1 MARRRLSRVK
11 VLLRLV
17 LPLVLLHAV
26 LRANDLSLLHPEHW
40 FAWSVAADA
49 VGVESHRESR
59 SAPTLPDPKELE
71 ARWMA
76 ELKPPKGAGIDA
88 GSPSKT
94 SSWKGFDGSL
104 TNGEGD
110 SLDAR
115 IRKEQ
120 YVTDDEEEE
129 EEDDDP
135 DLVIPDPKPVVIK
148 ATKPKTSSA
157 FARLGKFVVGD
168 TVSACFATIEMLDFL
183 VNWLEHA
190 SRVEM
195 RNVLVIAMDEHTVR
209 WCDENGVVR
218 MDASDAIDKSEM
230 NDPRVEVAD
239 VGYRMTR
246 GFNLLGEAKT
256 ASIAKLLDMG
266 LDVFLSD
273 IDVVWLR
280 NPMNYFESGQLALAD
295 VAVTSDCV
303 FGSER
308 RRPGWRDEFGRD
320 PEPTRAS
327 ANTGVTL
334 FRSNPRAK
342 AFVAAWRR
350 RQRRTRD
357 TEPNHN
363 DQQHFQYT
371 LARAHGFE
379 PDAEVLKFDNQ
390 APDGKSDKE
399 TFVDDWIRGFRP
411 RYYYAHAEINGV
423 EEMVIAE
430 HLGADLT
437 VRVRAKGV
445 PPADVQKSSRE
456 LEQRFP
462 RALFLLEEHDESN
475 REYALETKVKVAL
488 LPTNLFPNGH
498 LHFVAHHAAKQGFA
512 DEVYAVHNTHNY
524 GGSPGKLG
532 RFREHGMWAVDGEEY
547 YFGDLKQKA
556 PKYLKVRFTVPEY
569 LADPTPNLA
578 VGKGER
584 PERHLNL
591 LQWQIERVRDGLAL
605 ANITG
610 RTLILP
616 PMLCTCDRWWY
627 LFQNCTNGVVTLPFV
642 CPNDHVYLEPLMR
655 KPEKMLRYREHTFL
669 RQRREFAK
677 RASDPRRLQ
686 KRAIRSVARLTFCED
701 GDGEGR
707 CAPTP
712 VEGIMTTL
720 PGYVPDPETDS
731 LLDAIAGDPGKDVTV
746 GYGSLAKHV
755 MKALEGNEDAD
766 MLVVDGLGRG
776 LNEDWDKGVTPFGG
790 FDTQYMNQVFHKVT
804 AFIMESW
811 CCYFH
816 SMEDRGAVPH
826 QMTAYGRRRKKKVQD
841 VTVDTAIRS

>member
-59 SAPTLPDPKELE
+59 SAPTLPDPQELK

-76 ELKPPKGAGIDA
+76 ELKPPKGAGIDV
-88 GSPSKT
+88 GSASKA

-104 TNGEGD
+104 TSGEGD

-115 IRKEQ
+115 IQKERA
-120 YVTDDEEEE
+120 VTDDEEEE
-129 EEDDDP
+129 YEGDDP
-135 DLVIPDPKPVVIK
+135 ELVIPDPMPVLAHKVAKPE
-148 ATKPKTSSA
+148 TPSA
-157 FARLGKFVVGD
+157 FAALGKFAVGD

-190 SRVEM
+190 SRLEM
-195 RNVLVIAMDEHTVR
+195 RNVLVIAMDEHTAR
-209 WCDENGVVR
+209 WCDENGVAR

-273 IDVVWLR
+273 VDVVWLR
-280 NPMNYFESGQLALAD
+280 NPSDYFESGQLALAD

-308 RRPGWRDEFGRD
+308 RRPGWRDEFGQD

-350 RQRRTRD
+350 RQRRTRE
-357 TEPNHN
+357 TEPQHN
-363 DQQHFQYT
+363 DQQHFQFT
-371 LARAHGFE
+371 LARSHGFE
-379 PDAEVLKFDNQ
+379 ADTEVLKFDNQ
-390 APDGKSDKE
+390 ATDGKSDKE
-399 TFVDDWIRGFRP
+399 MFVDDWIRGFRP
-411 RYYYAHAEINGV
+411 RYYYAHVGIGGD
-423 EEMVIAE
+423 EE
-430 HLGADLT
+430 T
-437 VRVRAKGV
+437 V
-445 PPADVQKSSRE
+445 
-456 LEQRFP
+456 
-462 RALFLLEEHDESN
+462 
-475 REYALETKVKVAL
+475 ETKVKVAL

-512 DEVYAVHNTHNY
+512 DEVYAVHGTHNY

-677 RASDPRRLQ
+677 RASDPRRLEE
-686 KRAIRSVARLTFCED
+686 RAIRSVARLTFCED

-755 MKALEGNEDAD
+755 MNALEGNEDAD

-776 LNEDWDKGVTPFGG
+776 LNEGWDEGVTPFGG

-804 AFIMESW
+804 EWIMESW

-816 SMEDRGAVPH
+816 SMEDRGTVQH
-826 QMTAYGRRRKKKVQD
+826 QMTPYGKRRKKKVQD
-841 VTVDTAIRS
+841 VKVDTAVGS

>member
-59 SAPTLPDPKELE
+59 SAPTLPDPQELK

-76 ELKPPKGAGIDA
+76 ELKPPKGAGIDI
-88 GSPSKT
+88 GSASKA

-104 TNGEGD
+104 TSGEGD

-115 IRKEQ
+115 IQKERA
-120 YVTDDEEEE
+120 VTDDEEEE
-129 EEDDDP
+129 FEGDDP
-135 DLVIPDPKPVVIK
+135 ELVIPDPMPVLAHKVAKPE
-148 ATKPKTSSA
+148 TPSA
-157 FARLGKFVVGD
+157 FAALGKFAVGD

-190 SRVEM
+190 SRLEM
-195 RNVLVIAMDEHTVR
+195 RNVLVIAMDKHTAR
-209 WCDENGVVR
+209 WCDENGVAR

-273 IDVVWLR
+273 VDVVWLR
-280 NPMNYFESGQLALAD
+280 NPSDYFESGQLALAD

-308 RRPGWRDEFGRD
+308 RRPGWRDEFGQD

-350 RQRRTRD
+350 RQRRTRE
-357 TEPNHN
+357 TEPQHN
-363 DQQHFQYT
+363 DQQHFQFT
-371 LARAHGFE
+371 LARSHGFE
-379 PDAEVLKFDNQ
+379 ADTEVLKFDNQ

-411 RYYYAHAEINGV
+411 RYYYAHVGIDGD
-423 EEMVIAE
+423 EE
-430 HLGADLT
+430 T
-437 VRVRAKGV
+437 V
-445 PPADVQKSSRE
+445 
-456 LEQRFP
+456 
-462 RALFLLEEHDESN
+462 
-475 REYALETKVKVAL
+475 ETKVKVAL

-512 DEVYAVHNTHNY
+512 DEVYAVHGTHNY

-677 RASDPRRLQ
+677 RASDPRRLL

-755 MKALEGNEDAD
+755 MNALEGNEDAD

-776 LNEDWDKGVTPFGG
+776 LNEGWDEGVTPFGG

-804 AFIMESW
+804 EWIMESW

-816 SMEDRGAVPH
+816 SIEDRGTVPH
-826 QMTAYGRRRKKKVQD
+826 QMTPYGKRRKKKVQD
-841 VTVDTAIRS
+841 VKVDTAVGS

>member
-59 SAPTLPDPKELE
+59 SAPTLPDPQELK

-76 ELKPPKGAGIDA
+76 ELKPPKGAGIDV
-88 GSPSKT
+88 GSASKA

-104 TNGEGD
+104 TSGEGD

-115 IRKEQ
+115 IQKERA
-120 YVTDDEEEE
+120 VTDDEEEE
-129 EEDDDP
+129 FEGDDP
-135 DLVIPDPKPVVIK
+135 ELVIPDPMPVLAHKV
-148 ATKPKTSSA
+148 TKHFETPSA
-157 FARLGKFVVGD
+157 FAALGKFAVGD

-190 SRVEM
+190 SRLEM
-195 RNVLVIAMDEHTVR
+195 RNVLVIAMDKHTAR
-209 WCDENGVVR
+209 WCDENGVAR

-273 IDVVWLR
+273 VDVVWLR
-280 NPMNYFESGQLALAD
+280 NPSDYFESGQLALAD

-308 RRPGWRDEFGRD
+308 RRPGWRDEFGQD

-350 RQRRTRD
+350 RQRRTRE
-357 TEPNHN
+357 TEPQHN
-363 DQQHFQYT
+363 DQQHFQFT
-371 LARAHGFE
+371 LARSHGFE
-379 PDAEVLKFDNQ
+379 ADTEVLKFDNQ

-399 TFVDDWIRGFRP
+399 MFVDDWIRGFRP
-411 RYYYAHAEINGV
+411 RYYYAHVGIDGD
-423 EEMVIAE
+423 EE
-430 HLGADLT
+430 T
-437 VRVRAKGV
+437 V
-445 PPADVQKSSRE
+445 
-456 LEQRFP
+456 
-462 RALFLLEEHDESN
+462 
-475 REYALETKVKVAL
+475 ETKVKVAL

-512 DEVYAVHNTHNY
+512 DEVYAVHGTHNY

-677 RASDPRRLQ
+677 RASDPRRLEE
-686 KRAIRSVARLTFCED
+686 RAIRSVARLTFCED

-746 GYGSLAKHV
+746 AYGSLAKHV
-755 MKALEGNEDAD
+755 MNALEGNEDAD

-776 LNEDWDKGVTPFGG
+776 LNEGWDEGVTPFGG

-804 AFIMESW
+804 EWIMESW

-816 SMEDRGAVPH
+816 SMEDRGTVQH
-826 QMTAYGRRRKKKVQD
+826 QMTPYGKRRKKKVQD
-841 VTVDTAIRS
+841 VKVDTAVGS

>member
-59 SAPTLPDPKELE
+59 SAPTLPDPQELK

-76 ELKPPKGAGIDA
+76 ELKPPKGAGIDV
-88 GSPSKT
+88 GSASKA

-104 TNGEGD
+104 TSGEGD

-115 IRKEQ
+115 IQKERA
-120 YVTDDEEEE
+120 VTDDEEEE
-129 EEDDDP
+129 FEGDDP
-135 DLVIPDPKPVVIK
+135 ELVIPDPMPVLAHKVAKPE
-148 ATKPKTSSA
+148 TPSA
-157 FARLGKFVVGD
+157 FAALGKFAVGD

-190 SRVEM
+190 SRLEM
-195 RNVLVIAMDEHTVR
+195 RNVLVIAMDEHTAR
-209 WCDENGVVR
+209 WCDENGVAR

-273 IDVVWLR
+273 VDVVWLR
-280 NPMNYFESGQLALAD
+280 NPSDYFESGQLALAD

-308 RRPGWRDEFGRD
+308 RRPGWRDEFGQD

-350 RQRRTRD
+350 RQRRTRE
-357 TEPNHN
+357 TEPQHN
-363 DQQHFQYT
+363 DQQHFQFT
-371 LARAHGFE
+371 LARSHGFE
-379 PDAEVLKFDNQ
+379 ADTEVLKFDNQ

-411 RYYYAHAEINGV
+411 RYYYAHVGIDGD
-423 EEMVIAE
+423 EE
-430 HLGADLT
+430 T
-437 VRVRAKGV
+437 V
-445 PPADVQKSSRE
+445 
-456 LEQRFP
+456 
-462 RALFLLEEHDESN
+462 
-475 REYALETKVKVAL
+475 ETKVKVAL

-512 DEVYAVHNTHNY
+512 DEVYAVHGTHNY

-677 RASDPRRLQ
+677 RASDPRRLEE
-686 KRAIRSVARLTFCED
+686 RAIRSVARLTFCED

-746 GYGSLAKHV
+746 AYGSLAKHV
-755 MKALEGNEDAD
+755 MNALEGNEDAD

-776 LNEDWDKGVTPFGG
+776 LNEGWDEGVTPFGG

-804 AFIMESW
+804 EWIMESW

-816 SMEDRGAVPH
+816 SMEDRGTVQH
-826 QMTAYGRRRKKKVQD
+826 QMTPYGKRRKKKVQD
-841 VTVDTAIRS
+841 VKVDTAVGS

>member
-59 SAPTLPDPKELE
+59 SAPTLPDPQELK

-76 ELKPPKGAGIDA
+76 ELKPPKGAGIDI
-88 GSPSKT
+88 GSASKA

-104 TNGEGD
+104 TSGEGD

-115 IRKEQ
+115 IQKERA
-120 YVTDDEEEE
+120 VTDDEEEE
-129 EEDDDP
+129 FEGDDP
-135 DLVIPDPKPVVIK
+135 ELVIPDPMPVLAHKVAKPE
-148 ATKPKTSSA
+148 TPSA
-157 FARLGKFVVGD
+157 FAALGKFAVGD

-190 SRVEM
+190 SRLEM
-195 RNVLVIAMDEHTVR
+195 RNVLVIAMDKHTAR
-209 WCDENGVVR
+209 WCDENGVAR

-273 IDVVWLR
+273 VDVVWLR
-280 NPMNYFESGQLALAD
+280 NPSDYFESGQLALAD

-308 RRPGWRDEFGRD
+308 RRPGWRDEFGQD

-350 RQRRTRD
+350 RQRRTRE
-357 TEPNHN
+357 TEPQHN
-363 DQQHFQYT
+363 DQQHFQFT
-371 LARAHGFE
+371 LARSHGFE
-379 PDAEVLKFDNQ
+379 ADTEVLKFDNQ

-399 TFVDDWIRGFRP
+399 MFVDDWIRGFRP
-411 RYYYAHAEINGV
+411 RYYYAHVGIDGD
-423 EEMVIAE
+423 EE
-430 HLGADLT
+430 T
-437 VRVRAKGV
+437 V
-445 PPADVQKSSRE
+445 
-456 LEQRFP
+456 
-462 RALFLLEEHDESN
+462 
-475 REYALETKVKVAL
+475 ETKVKVAL

-512 DEVYAVHNTHNY
+512 DEVYAVHGTHNY

-677 RASDPRRLQ
+677 RASDPRRLEE
-686 KRAIRSVARLTFCED
+686 RAIRSVARLTFCED

-755 MKALEGNEDAD
+755 MNALEGNEDAD

-776 LNEDWDKGVTPFGG
+776 LNEGWDEGVTPFGG

-804 AFIMESW
+804 EWIMESW

-816 SMEDRGAVPH
+816 SIEDRGTVPH
-826 QMTAYGRRRKKKVQD
+826 QMTPYGKRRKKKVQD
-841 VTVDTAIRS
+841 VKLDTAVGS

>member
-59 SAPTLPDPKELE
+59 SAPTLPDPQELK

-76 ELKPPKGAGIDA
+76 ELKPPKGAGIDV
-88 GSPSKT
+88 GSASKA

-104 TNGEGD
+104 TSGEGD

-115 IRKEQ
+115 IQKERA
-120 YVTDDEEEE
+120 VTDDEEEE
-129 EEDDDP
+129 FEGDDP
-135 DLVIPDPKPVVIK
+135 ELVIPDPMPVLAHKVAKPE
-148 ATKPKTSSA
+148 TPSA
-157 FARLGKFVVGD
+157 FAALGKFAVGD

-190 SRVEM
+190 SRLEM
-195 RNVLVIAMDEHTVR
+195 RNVLVIAMDEHTAR
-209 WCDENGVVR
+209 WCDENGVAR

-273 IDVVWLR
+273 VDVVWLR
-280 NPMNYFESGQLALAD
+280 NPSDYFESGQLALAD

-308 RRPGWRDEFGRD
+308 RRPGWRDEFGQD

-350 RQRRTRD
+350 RQRRTRE
-357 TEPNHN
+357 TEPQHN
-363 DQQHFQYT
+363 DQQHFQFT
-371 LARAHGFE
+371 LARSHGFE
-379 PDAEVLKFDNQ
+379 ADTEVLKFDNQ

-399 TFVDDWIRGFRP
+399 MFVDDWIRGFRP
-411 RYYYAHAEINGV
+411 RYYYAHVGIDGD
-423 EEMVIAE
+423 EE
-430 HLGADLT
+430 T
-437 VRVRAKGV
+437 V
-445 PPADVQKSSRE
+445 
-456 LEQRFP
+456 
-462 RALFLLEEHDESN
+462 
-475 REYALETKVKVAL
+475 ETKVKVAL

-512 DEVYAVHNTHNY
+512 DEVYAVHGTHNY

-677 RASDPRRLQ
+677 RSSDPRRLEE
-686 KRAIRSVARLTFCED
+686 RAIRSVARLTFCED

-755 MKALEGNEDAD
+755 MNALEGNEDAD

-776 LNEDWDKGVTPFGG
+776 LNEGWDEGVTPFGG

-804 AFIMESW
+804 EWIMESW

-816 SMEDRGAVPH
+816 SIEDRGTVPH
-826 QMTAYGRRRKKKVQD
+826 QMTPYGKRRKKKVQD
-841 VTVDTAIRS
+841 VKVDTAVGS

>member
-59 SAPTLPDPKELE
+59 SAPTLPDPQELK

-76 ELKPPKGAGIDA
+76 ELKPPKGAGIDV
-88 GSPSKT
+88 GSASKA

-104 TNGEGD
+104 TSGEGD

-115 IRKEQ
+115 IQKERA
-120 YVTDDEEEE
+120 VTDDEEEE
-129 EEDDDP
+129 FEGDDP
-135 DLVIPDPKPVVIK
+135 ELVIPDNKPVLAHKV
-148 ATKPKTSSA
+148 AKPETPSA
-157 FARLGKFVVGD
+157 FAALGKFAVGD

-190 SRVEM
+190 SRLEM
-195 RNVLVIAMDEHTVR
+195 RNVLVIAMDEHTAR
-209 WCDENGVVR
+209 WCDENGVAR

-273 IDVVWLR
+273 VDVVWLR
-280 NPMNYFESGQLALAD
+280 NPSDYFESGQLALAD

-308 RRPGWRDEFGRD
+308 RRPGWRDEFGQD

-350 RQRRTRD
+350 RQRRTRE
-357 TEPNHN
+357 TEPQHN
-363 DQQHFQYT
+363 DQQHFQFT
-371 LARAHGFE
+371 LARSHGFE
-379 PDAEVLKFDNQ
+379 ADTEVLKFDNQ

-399 TFVDDWIRGFRP
+399 MFVDDWIRGFRP
-411 RYYYAHAEINGV
+411 RYYYAHVGIDGD
-423 EEMVIAE
+423 EE
-430 HLGADLT
+430 T
-437 VRVRAKGV
+437 V
-445 PPADVQKSSRE
+445 
-456 LEQRFP
+456 
-462 RALFLLEEHDESN
+462 
-475 REYALETKVKVAL
+475 ETKVKVAL

-512 DEVYAVHNTHNY
+512 DEVYAVHGTHNY

-677 RASDPRRLQ
+677 RSSDPRRLEE
-686 KRAIRSVARLTFCED
+686 RAIRSVARLTFCED

-746 GYGSLAKHV
+746 AYGSLAKHV
-755 MKALEGNEDAD
+755 MNALEGNEDAD

-776 LNEDWDKGVTPFGG
+776 LNEGWDEGVTPFGG

-804 AFIMESW
+804 EWIMESW

-816 SMEDRGAVPH
+816 SIEDRGTVPH
-826 QMTAYGRRRKKKVQD
+826 QMTPYGKRRKKKVQD
-841 VTVDTAIRS
+841 VKVDTAVGS

>member
-1 MARRRLSRVK
+1 MSLLWNLGTGEVAGAIMARRRLSRVK

-59 SAPTLPDPKELE
+59 SAPTLPDPQELK

-76 ELKPPKGAGIDA
+76 ELKPPKGAGIDV
-88 GSPSKT
+88 GSASKA

-104 TNGEGD
+104 TSGEGD

-115 IRKEQ
+115 IQKERA
-120 YVTDDEEEE
+120 VTDDEEEE
-129 EEDDDP
+129 FEGDDP
-135 DLVIPDPKPVVIK
+135 ELVIPDPMPVLAHKVAKPE
-148 ATKPKTSSA
+148 TPSA
-157 FARLGKFVVGD
+157 FAALGKFAVGD

-190 SRVEM
+190 SRLEM
-195 RNVLVIAMDEHTVR
+195 RNVLVIAMDEHTAR
-209 WCDENGVVR
+209 WCDENGVAR

-273 IDVVWLR
+273 VDVVWLR
-280 NPMNYFESGQLALAD
+280 NPSDYFESGQLALAD

-308 RRPGWRDEFGRD
+308 RRPGWRDEFGQD

-350 RQRRTRD
+350 RQRRTRE
-357 TEPNHN
+357 TEPQHN
-363 DQQHFQYT
+363 DQQHFQFT
-371 LARAHGFE
+371 LARSHGFE
-379 PDAEVLKFDNQ
+379 ADTEVLKFDNQ
-390 APDGKSDKE
+390 ATDGKSDKE
-399 TFVDDWIRGFRP
+399 MFVDDWIRGFRP
-411 RYYYAHAEINGV
+411 RYYYAHVGIDGD
-423 EEMVIAE
+423 EE
-430 HLGADLT
+430 T
-437 VRVRAKGV
+437 V
-445 PPADVQKSSRE
+445 
-456 LEQRFP
+456 
-462 RALFLLEEHDESN
+462 
-475 REYALETKVKVAL
+475 ETKVKVAL

-512 DEVYAVHNTHNY
+512 DEVYAVHGTHNY

-547 YFGDLKQKA
+547 YFGDLKRKA

-677 RASDPRRLQ
+677 RASDPRRLEE
-686 KRAIRSVARLTFCED
+686 RAIRSVARLTFCED

-746 GYGSLAKHV
+746 AYGSLAKHV
-755 MKALEGNEDAD
+755 MNALEGNEDAD

-776 LNEDWDKGVTPFGG
+776 LNEGWDEGVTPFGG

-804 AFIMESW
+804 EWIMESW

-816 SMEDRGAVPH
+816 SMEDRGTVQH
-826 QMTAYGRRRKKKVQD
+826 QMTPYGKRRKKKVQD
-841 VTVDTAIRS
+841 VKVDTAVGS

>member
-59 SAPTLPDPKELE
+59 SAPTLPDPQELK

-76 ELKPPKGAGIDA
+76 ELKPPKGAGIDI
-88 GSPSKT
+88 GSASKA

-104 TNGEGD
+104 TSGEGD

-115 IRKEQ
+115 IQKERA
-120 YVTDDEEEE
+120 VTDDEEEE
-129 EEDDDP
+129 FEGDDP
-135 DLVIPDPKPVVIK
+135 ELVIPDPMPVLAHKVAKPE
-148 ATKPKTSSA
+148 TPSA
-157 FARLGKFVVGD
+157 FAALGKFAVGD

-190 SRVEM
+190 SRLEM
-195 RNVLVIAMDEHTVR
+195 RNVLVIAMDKHTAR
-209 WCDENGVVR
+209 WCDENGVAR

-273 IDVVWLR
+273 VDVVWLR
-280 NPMNYFESGQLALAD
+280 NPSDYFESGQLALAD

-308 RRPGWRDEFGRD
+308 RRPGWRDEFGQD

-350 RQRRTRD
+350 RQRRTRE
-357 TEPNHN
+357 TEPQHN
-363 DQQHFQYT
+363 DQQHFQFT
-371 LARAHGFE
+371 LARSHGFE
-379 PDAEVLKFDNQ
+379 ADTEVLKFDNQ

-399 TFVDDWIRGFRP
+399 MFVDDWIRGFRP
-411 RYYYAHAEINGV
+411 RYYYAHVGIDGD
-423 EEMVIAE
+423 EE
-430 HLGADLT
+430 T
-437 VRVRAKGV
+437 V
-445 PPADVQKSSRE
+445 
-456 LEQRFP
+456 
-462 RALFLLEEHDESN
+462 
-475 REYALETKVKVAL
+475 ETKVKVAL

-512 DEVYAVHNTHNY
+512 DEVYAVHGTHNY

-532 RFREHGMWAVDGEEY
+532 RFREHGMWAVDGEKY

-677 RASDPRRLQ
+677 RASDPRRLEE
-686 KRAIRSVARLTFCED
+686 RAIRSVARLTFCED

-755 MKALEGNEDAD
+755 MNALEGNEDAD

-776 LNEDWDKGVTPFGG
+776 LNEGWDEGVTPFGG
-790 FDTQYMNQVFHKVT
+790 FDTQYMNRVFHKVT
-804 AFIMESW
+804 EWIMESW

-816 SMEDRGAVPH
+816 SIEDRGTVPH
-826 QMTAYGRRRKKKVQD
+826 QMTPYGKRRKKKVQD
-841 VTVDTAIRS
+841 VKLDTAVGS

>member
-59 SAPTLPDPKELE
+59 SAPTLPDPQELK

-76 ELKPPKGAGIDA
+76 ELKPPKGAGIDV
-88 GSPSKT
+88 GSASKA

-104 TNGEGD
+104 TSGEGD

-115 IRKEQ
+115 IQKERA
-120 YVTDDEEEE
+120 VTDDEEEE
-129 EEDDDP
+129 FEGDDP
-135 DLVIPDPKPVVIK
+135 ELVIPDNKPVLAHKV
-148 ATKPKTSSA
+148 AKPETPSA
-157 FARLGKFVVGD
+157 FAALGKFAVGD

-190 SRVEM
+190 SRLEM
-195 RNVLVIAMDEHTVR
+195 RNVLVIAMDEHTAR
-209 WCDENGVVR
+209 WCDENGVAR

-273 IDVVWLR
+273 VDVVWLR
-280 NPMNYFESGQLALAD
+280 NPSDYFESGQLALAD

-308 RRPGWRDEFGRD
+308 RRPGWRDEFGQD

-350 RQRRTRD
+350 RQRRTRE
-357 TEPNHN
+357 TEPQHN
-363 DQQHFQYT
+363 DQQHFQFT
-371 LARAHGFE
+371 LARSHGFE
-379 PDAEVLKFDNQ
+379 ADTEVLKFDNQ

-399 TFVDDWIRGFRP
+399 MFVDDWIRGFRP
-411 RYYYAHAEINGV
+411 RYYYAHVGIDGD
-423 EEMVIAE
+423 EE
-430 HLGADLT
+430 T
-437 VRVRAKGV
+437 V
-445 PPADVQKSSRE
+445 
-456 LEQRFP
+456 
-462 RALFLLEEHDESN
+462 
-475 REYALETKVKVAL
+475 ETKVKVAL

-512 DEVYAVHNTHNY
+512 DEVYAVHGTHNY

-677 RASDPRRLQ
+677 RSSDPRRLEE
-686 KRAIRSVARLTFCED
+686 RAIRSVARLTFCED

-755 MKALEGNEDAD
+755 MNALEGNEDAD

-776 LNEDWDKGVTPFGG
+776 LNEGWDEGVTPFGG

-804 AFIMESW
+804 EWITESW

-816 SMEDRGAVPH
+816 SIEDRGTVPH
-826 QMTAYGRRRKKKVQD
+826 QMTPYGKRRKKKVQD
-841 VTVDTAIRS
+841 VKVDTAVGS

>member
-59 SAPTLPDPKELE
+59 SAPTLPDPQELK

-76 ELKPPKGAGIDA
+76 ELKPPKGAGIDV
-88 GSPSKT
+88 GSASKA

-104 TNGEGD
+104 TSGEGD

-115 IRKEQ
+115 IQKERA
-120 YVTDDEEEE
+120 VTDDEEEE
-129 EEDDDP
+129 FEGDDP
-135 DLVIPDPKPVVIK
+135 ELVIPDPMPVLAHKVAKPE
-148 ATKPKTSSA
+148 TPSA
-157 FARLGKFVVGD
+157 FAALGKFAVGD

-190 SRVEM
+190 SRLEM
-195 RNVLVIAMDEHTVR
+195 RNVLVIAMDEHTAR
-209 WCDENGVVR
+209 WCDENGVAR

-273 IDVVWLR
+273 VDVVWLR
-280 NPMNYFESGQLALAD
+280 NPSDYFESGQLALAD

-308 RRPGWRDEFGRD
+308 RRPGWRDEFGQD

-350 RQRRTRD
+350 RQRRTRE
-357 TEPNHN
+357 TEPQHN
-363 DQQHFQYT
+363 DQQHFQFT
-371 LARAHGFE
+371 LARSHGFE
-379 PDAEVLKFDNQ
+379 ADTEVLKFDNQ
-390 APDGKSDKE
+390 ATDGKSDKE
-399 TFVDDWIRGFRP
+399 MFVDDWIRGFRP
-411 RYYYAHAEINGV
+411 RYYYAHVGIDGD
-423 EEMVIAE
+423 EE
-430 HLGADLT
+430 T
-437 VRVRAKGV
+437 V
-445 PPADVQKSSRE
+445 
-456 LEQRFP
+456 
-462 RALFLLEEHDESN
+462 
-475 REYALETKVKVAL
+475 ETKVKVAL

-512 DEVYAVHNTHNY
+512 DEVYAVHGTHNY

-677 RASDPRRLQ
+677 RASDPRRLEE
-686 KRAIRSVARLTFCED
+686 RAIRSVARLTFCED

-755 MKALEGNEDAD
+755 MNALEGNEDAD

-776 LNEDWDKGVTPFGG
+776 LNEGWDEGVTPFGG

-804 AFIMESW
+804 EWIMESW

-816 SMEDRGAVPH
+816 SMEDRGTVQH
-826 QMTAYGRRRKKKVQD
+826 QMTPYGKRRKKKVQD
-841 VTVDTAIRS
+841 VKVDTAVGS

>member
-1 MARRRLSRVK
+1 MSLLWNLGTGEVAGAIMARRRLSRVK

-59 SAPTLPDPKELE
+59 SAPTLPDPQELK

-76 ELKPPKGAGIDA
+76 ELKPPKGAGIDV
-88 GSPSKT
+88 GSASKA

-104 TNGEGD
+104 TSGEGD

-115 IRKEQ
+115 IQKERA
-120 YVTDDEEEE
+120 VTDDEEEE
-129 EEDDDP
+129 FEGDDP
-135 DLVIPDPKPVVIK
+135 ELVIPDPMPVLAHKVAKPE
-148 ATKPKTSSA
+148 TPSA
-157 FARLGKFVVGD
+157 FAALGKFAVGD

-190 SRVEM
+190 SRLEM
-195 RNVLVIAMDEHTVR
+195 RNVLVIAMDEHTAR
-209 WCDENGVVR
+209 WCDENGVAR

-273 IDVVWLR
+273 VDVVWLR
-280 NPMNYFESGQLALAD
+280 NPSDYFESGQLALAD

-308 RRPGWRDEFGRD
+308 RRPGWRDEFGQD

-350 RQRRTRD
+350 RQRRTRE
-357 TEPNHN
+357 TEPQHN
-363 DQQHFQYT
+363 DQQHFQFT
-371 LARAHGFE
+371 LARSHGFE
-379 PDAEVLKFDNQ
+379 ADTEVLKFDNQ

-399 TFVDDWIRGFRP
+399 MFVDDWIRGFRP
-411 RYYYAHAEINGV
+411 RYYYAHVGIDGD
-423 EEMVIAE
+423 EE
-430 HLGADLT
+430 T
-437 VRVRAKGV
+437 V
-445 PPADVQKSSRE
+445 
-456 LEQRFP
+456 
-462 RALFLLEEHDESN
+462 
-475 REYALETKVKVAL
+475 ETKVKVAL

-512 DEVYAVHNTHNY
+512 DEVYAVHGTHNY

-677 RASDPRRLQ
+677 RASDPRRLEE
-686 KRAIRSVARLTFCED
+686 RAIRSVARLTFCED

-746 GYGSLAKHV
+746 AYGSLAKHV
-755 MKALEGNEDAD
+755 MNALEGNEDAD

-776 LNEDWDKGVTPFGG
+776 LNEGWDEGVTPFGG

-804 AFIMESW
+804 EWIMESW

-816 SMEDRGAVPH
+816 SMEDRGTVQH
-826 QMTAYGRRRKKKVQD
+826 QMTPYGKRRKKKVQD
-841 VTVDTAIRS
+841 VKVDTAVGS

>member
-59 SAPTLPDPKELE
+59 SAPTLPDPQELK

-76 ELKPPKGAGIDA
+76 ELKPPKGAGIDV
-88 GSPSKT
+88 GSASKA

-104 TNGEGD
+104 TSGEGD

-115 IRKEQ
+115 IQKERA
-120 YVTDDEEEE
+120 VTDDEEEE
-129 EEDDDP
+129 FEGDDP
-135 DLVIPDPKPVVIK
+135 ELVIPDPMPVLAHKV
-148 ATKPKTSSA
+148 TKHFETPSA
-157 FARLGKFVVGD
+157 FAALGKFAVGD

-190 SRVEM
+190 SRLEM
-195 RNVLVIAMDEHTVR
+195 RNVLVIAMDEHTAR
-209 WCDENGVVR
+209 WCDENGVAR

-273 IDVVWLR
+273 VDVVWLR
-280 NPMNYFESGQLALAD
+280 NPSDYFESGQLALAD

-308 RRPGWRDEFGRD
+308 RRPGWRDEFGQD

-350 RQRRTRD
+350 RQRRTRE
-357 TEPNHN
+357 TEPQHN
-363 DQQHFQYT
+363 DQQHFQFT
-371 LARAHGFE
+371 LARSHGFE
-379 PDAEVLKFDNQ
+379 ADTEVLKFDNQ

-399 TFVDDWIRGFRP
+399 MFVDDWIRGFRP
-411 RYYYAHAEINGV
+411 RYYYAHVGIDGD
-423 EEMVIAE
+423 EE
-430 HLGADLT
+430 T
-437 VRVRAKGV
+437 V
-445 PPADVQKSSRE
+445 
-456 LEQRFP
+456 
-462 RALFLLEEHDESN
+462 
-475 REYALETKVKVAL
+475 ETKVKVAL

-512 DEVYAVHNTHNY
+512 DEVYAVHGTHNY

-677 RASDPRRLQ
+677 RASDPRRLEE
-686 KRAIRSVARLTFCED
+686 RAIRSVARLTFCED

-746 GYGSLAKHV
+746 AYGSLAKHV
-755 MKALEGNEDAD
+755 MNALEGNEDAD

-776 LNEDWDKGVTPFGG
+776 LNEGWDEGVTPFGG

-804 AFIMESW
+804 EWIMESW

-816 SMEDRGAVPH
+816 SMEDRGTVQH
-826 QMTAYGRRRKKKVQD
+826 QMTPYGKRRKKKVQD
-841 VTVDTAIRS
+841 VKVDTAVGS

>member
-59 SAPTLPDPKELE
+59 SAPTLPDPQELK

-76 ELKPPKGAGIDA
+76 ELKPPKGAGIDI
-88 GSPSKT
+88 GSASKA

-104 TNGEGD
+104 TSGEGD

-115 IRKEQ
+115 IQKERA
-120 YVTDDEEEE
+120 VTDDEEEE
-129 EEDDDP
+129 FEGDDP
-135 DLVIPDPKPVVIK
+135 ELVIPDPMPVLAHKV
-148 ATKPKTSSA
+148 TKPETPSA
-157 FARLGKFVVGD
+157 FAALGKFAVGD

-190 SRVEM
+190 SRLEM
-195 RNVLVIAMDEHTVR
+195 RNVLVIAMDKHTAR
-209 WCDENGVVR
+209 WCDENGVAR

-273 IDVVWLR
+273 VDVVWLR
-280 NPMNYFESGQLALAD
+280 NPSDYFESGQLALAD

-308 RRPGWRDEFGRD
+308 RRPGWRDEFGQD

-350 RQRRTRD
+350 RQRRTRE
-357 TEPNHN
+357 TEPQHN
-363 DQQHFQYT
+363 DQQHFQFT
-371 LARAHGFE
+371 LARSHGFE
-379 PDAEVLKFDNQ
+379 ADTEVLKFDNQ

-411 RYYYAHAEINGV
+411 RYYYAHVGIDGD
-423 EEMVIAE
+423 EE
-430 HLGADLT
+430 T
-437 VRVRAKGV
+437 V
-445 PPADVQKSSRE
+445 
-456 LEQRFP
+456 
-462 RALFLLEEHDESN
+462 
-475 REYALETKVKVAL
+475 ETKVKVAL

-512 DEVYAVHNTHNY
+512 DEVYAVHGTHNY

-677 RASDPRRLQ
+677 RASDPRRLEE
-686 KRAIRSVARLTFCED
+686 RAIRSVARLTFCED

-755 MKALEGNEDAD
+755 MNALEGNEDAD

-776 LNEDWDKGVTPFGG
+776 LNEGWDEGVTPFGG

-804 AFIMESW
+804 EWIMESW

-816 SMEDRGAVPH
+816 SMEDRGTVQH
-826 QMTAYGRRRKKKVQD
+826 QMTPYGKRRKKKVQD
-841 VTVDTAIRS
+841 VKVDTAVGS

>member
-1 MARRRLSRVK
+1 MSLLWNLGTGEVAGAIMARRRLSRVK

-59 SAPTLPDPKELE
+59 SAPTLPDPQELK

-76 ELKPPKGAGIDA
+76 ELKPPKGAGIDV
-88 GSPSKT
+88 GSASKA

-104 TNGEGD
+104 TSGEGD

-115 IRKEQ
+115 IQKERA
-120 YVTDDEEEE
+120 VTDDEEEE
-129 EEDDDP
+129 FEGDDP
-135 DLVIPDPKPVVIK
+135 ELVIPDPMPVLAHKV
-148 ATKPKTSSA
+148 TKHFETPSA
-157 FARLGKFVVGD
+157 FAALGKFAVGD

-190 SRVEM
+190 SRLEM
-195 RNVLVIAMDEHTVR
+195 RNVLVIAMDEHTAR
-209 WCDENGVVR
+209 WCDENGVAR

-273 IDVVWLR
+273 VDVVWLR
-280 NPMNYFESGQLALAD
+280 NPSDYFESGQLALAD

-308 RRPGWRDEFGRD
+308 RRPGWRDEFGQD

-350 RQRRTRD
+350 RQRRTRE
-357 TEPNHN
+357 TEPQHN
-363 DQQHFQYT
+363 DQQHFQFT
-371 LARAHGFE
+371 LARSHGFE
-379 PDAEVLKFDNQ
+379 ADTEVLKFDNQ
-390 APDGKSDKE
+390 ATDGKSDKE
-399 TFVDDWIRGFRP
+399 MFVDDWIRGFRP
-411 RYYYAHAEINGV
+411 RYYYAHVGIDGD
-423 EEMVIAE
+423 EE
-430 HLGADLT
+430 T
-437 VRVRAKGV
+437 V
-445 PPADVQKSSRE
+445 
-456 LEQRFP
+456 
-462 RALFLLEEHDESN
+462 
-475 REYALETKVKVAL
+475 ETKVKVAL

-512 DEVYAVHNTHNY
+512 DEVYAVHGTHNY

-677 RASDPRRLQ
+677 RASDPRRLEE
-686 KRAIRSVARLTFCED
+686 RAIRSVARLTFCED

-746 GYGSLAKHV
+746 AYGSLAKHV
-755 MKALEGNEDAD
+755 MNALEGNEDAD

-776 LNEDWDKGVTPFGG
+776 LNEGWDEGVTPFGG

-804 AFIMESW
+804 EWIMESW

-816 SMEDRGAVPH
+816 SMEDRGTVQH
-826 QMTAYGRRRKKKVQD
+826 QMTPYGKRRKKKVQD
-841 VTVDTAIRS
+841 VKVDTAVGS

>member
-59 SAPTLPDPKELE
+59 SAPTLPDPQELK

-76 ELKPPKGAGIDA
+76 ELKPPKGAGIDV
-88 GSPSKT
+88 GSASKA

-104 TNGEGD
+104 TSGEGD

-115 IRKEQ
+115 IQKERA
-120 YVTDDEEEE
+120 VTDDEEEE
-129 EEDDDP
+129 FEGDDP
-135 DLVIPDPKPVVIK
+135 ELVIPDPMPVLAHKVAKPE
-148 ATKPKTSSA
+148 TPSA
-157 FARLGKFVVGD
+157 FAALGKFAVGD

-190 SRVEM
+190 SRLEM
-195 RNVLVIAMDEHTVR
+195 RNVLVIAMDKHTAR
-209 WCDENGVVR
+209 WCDENGVAR

-273 IDVVWLR
+273 VDVVWLR
-280 NPMNYFESGQLALAD
+280 NPSDYFESGQLALAD

-308 RRPGWRDEFGRD
+308 RRPGWRDEFGQD

-350 RQRRTRD
+350 RQRRTRE
-357 TEPNHN
+357 TEPQHN
-363 DQQHFQYT
+363 DQQHFQFT
-371 LARAHGFE
+371 LARSHGFE
-379 PDAEVLKFDNQ
+379 ADTEVLKFDNQ

-399 TFVDDWIRGFRP
+399 MFVDDWIRGFRP
-411 RYYYAHAEINGV
+411 RYYYAHVGIDGD
-423 EEMVIAE
+423 EE
-430 HLGADLT
+430 T
-437 VRVRAKGV
+437 V
-445 PPADVQKSSRE
+445 
-456 LEQRFP
+456 
-462 RALFLLEEHDESN
+462 
-475 REYALETKVKVAL
+475 ETKVKVAL

-512 DEVYAVHNTHNY
+512 DEVYAVHGTHNY

-677 RASDPRRLQ
+677 RASDPRRLEE
-686 KRAIRSVARLTFCED
+686 RAIRSVARLTFCED

-746 GYGSLAKHV
+746 AYGSLAKHV
-755 MKALEGNEDAD
+755 MNALEGNEDAD

-776 LNEDWDKGVTPFGG
+776 LNEGWDEGVTPFGG

-804 AFIMESW
+804 EWIMESW

-816 SMEDRGAVPH
+816 SMEDRGTVQH
-826 QMTAYGRRRKKKVQD
+826 QMTPYGKRRKKKVQD
-841 VTVDTAIRS
+841 VKVDTAVGS

>member
-59 SAPTLPDPKELE
+59 SAPTLPDPQELK

-76 ELKPPKGAGIDA
+76 ELKPPKGAGIDI
-88 GSPSKT
+88 GSASKA

-104 TNGEGD
+104 TSGEGD

-115 IRKEQ
+115 IQKERA
-120 YVTDDEEEE
+120 VTDDEEEE
-129 EEDDDP
+129 FEGDDP
-135 DLVIPDPKPVVIK
+135 ELVIPDPMPVLAHKV
-148 ATKPKTSSA
+148 TKPETPSA
-157 FARLGKFVVGD
+157 FAALGKFAVGD

-190 SRVEM
+190 SRLEM
-195 RNVLVIAMDEHTVR
+195 RNVLVIAMDKHTAR
-209 WCDENGVVR
+209 WCDENGVAR

-273 IDVVWLR
+273 VDVVWLR
-280 NPMNYFESGQLALAD
+280 NPSDYFESGQLALAD

-308 RRPGWRDEFGRD
+308 RRPGWRDEFGQD

-350 RQRRTRD
+350 RQRRTRE
-357 TEPNHN
+357 TEPQHN
-363 DQQHFQYT
+363 DQQHFQFT
-371 LARAHGFE
+371 LARSHGFE
-379 PDAEVLKFDNQ
+379 ADTEVLKFDNQ

-399 TFVDDWIRGFRP
+399 MFVDDWIRGFRP
-411 RYYYAHAEINGV
+411 RYYYAHVGIDGD
-423 EEMVIAE
+423 EE
-430 HLGADLT
+430 T
-437 VRVRAKGV
+437 V
-445 PPADVQKSSRE
+445 
-456 LEQRFP
+456 
-462 RALFLLEEHDESN
+462 
-475 REYALETKVKVAL
+475 ETKVKVAL

-512 DEVYAVHNTHNY
+512 DEVYAVHGTHNY

-532 RFREHGMWAVDGEEY
+532 RFREHGMWAVDGEKY

-677 RASDPRRLQ
+677 RASDPRRLEE
-686 KRAIRSVARLTFCED
+686 RAIRSVARLTFCED

-746 GYGSLAKHV
+746 AYGSLAKHV
-755 MKALEGNEDAD
+755 MNALEGNEDAD

-776 LNEDWDKGVTPFGG
+776 LNEGWDEGVTPFGG

-804 AFIMESW
+804 EWIMESW

-816 SMEDRGAVPH
+816 SIEDRGTVPH
-826 QMTAYGRRRKKKVQD
+826 QMTPYGKRRKKKVQD
-841 VTVDTAIRS
+841 VKVDTAVGS

>member
-1 MARRRLSRVK
+1 MSLLWNLGTGEVAGAIMARRRLSRVK

-59 SAPTLPDPKELE
+59 SAPTLPDPQELK

-76 ELKPPKGAGIDA
+76 ELKPPKGAGIDV
-88 GSPSKT
+88 GSASKA

-104 TNGEGD
+104 TSGEGD

-115 IRKEQ
+115 IQKERA
-120 YVTDDEEEE
+120 VTDDEEEE
-129 EEDDDP
+129 FEGDDP
-135 DLVIPDPKPVVIK
+135 ELVIPDPMPVLAHKV
-148 ATKPKTSSA
+148 TKHFETPSA
-157 FARLGKFVVGD
+157 FAALGKFAVGD

-190 SRVEM
+190 SRLEM
-195 RNVLVIAMDEHTVR
+195 RNVLVIAMDEHTAR
-209 WCDENGVVR
+209 WCDENGVAR

-273 IDVVWLR
+273 VDVVWLR
-280 NPMNYFESGQLALAD
+280 NPSDYFESGQLALAD

-308 RRPGWRDEFGRD
+308 RRPGWRDEFGQD

-350 RQRRTRD
+350 RQRRTRE
-357 TEPNHN
+357 TEPQHN
-363 DQQHFQYT
+363 DQQHFQFT
-371 LARAHGFE
+371 LARSHGFE
-379 PDAEVLKFDNQ
+379 ADTEVLKFDNQ

-399 TFVDDWIRGFRP
+399 MFVDDWIRGFRP
-411 RYYYAHAEINGV
+411 RYYYAHVGIDGD
-423 EEMVIAE
+423 EE
-430 HLGADLT
+430 T
-437 VRVRAKGV
+437 V
-445 PPADVQKSSRE
+445 
-456 LEQRFP
+456 
-462 RALFLLEEHDESN
+462 
-475 REYALETKVKVAL
+475 ETKVKVAL

-512 DEVYAVHNTHNY
+512 DEVYAVHGTHNY

-677 RASDPRRLQ
+677 RASDPRRLEE
-686 KRAIRSVARLTFCED
+686 RAIRSVARLTFCED

-746 GYGSLAKHV
+746 AYGSLAKHV
-755 MKALEGNEDAD
+755 MNALEGNEDAD

-776 LNEDWDKGVTPFGG
+776 LNEGWDEGVTPFGG

-804 AFIMESW
+804 EWIMESW

-816 SMEDRGAVPH
+816 SMEDRGTVQH
-826 QMTAYGRRRKKKVQD
+826 QMTPYGKRRKKKVQD
-841 VTVDTAIRS
+841 VKVDTAVGS

>member
-59 SAPTLPDPKELE
+59 SAPTLPDPQELK

-88 GSPSKT
+88 GSASKT

-104 TNGEGD
+104 TSGEGD

-115 IRKEQ
+115 IQKERA
-120 YVTDDEEEE
+120 VTDVEEEE
-129 EEDDDP
+129 EEGDDP
-135 DLVIPDPKPVVIK
+135 DLVIPDPEPVVVK
-148 ATKPKTSSA
+148 VTKPETPSA
-157 FARLGKFVVGD
+157 FAALGKFAVGD

-190 SRVEM
+190 SRLEM
-195 RNVLVIAMDEHTVR
+195 RNVLVIAMDEHTAR
-209 WCDENGVVR
+209 WCDENGVAR

-273 IDVVWLR
+273 VDVVWLR
-280 NPMNYFESGQLALAD
+280 NPSDYFESGQLALAD

-308 RRPGWRDEFGRD
+308 RRPGWRDEFGQD

-350 RQRRTRD
+350 RQRRTRE
-357 TEPNHN
+357 TEPQHN
-363 DQQHFQYT
+363 DQQHFQFT
-371 LARAHGFE
+371 LARSHGLE
-379 PDAEVLKFDNQ
+379 ADTEALKFDNQ

-411 RYYYAHAEINGV
+411 RYYYAHVGIGGD
-423 EEMVIAE
+423 EE
-430 HLGADLT
+430 T
-437 VRVRAKGV
+437 V
-445 PPADVQKSSRE
+445 
-456 LEQRFP
+456 
-462 RALFLLEEHDESN
+462 
-475 REYALETKVKVAL
+475 ETKVKVAL

-512 DEVYAVHNTHNY
+512 DEVYAVHGTHNY

-547 YFGDLKQKA
+547 YFGDLKRKA

-677 RASDPRRLQ
+677 RASDPRRLEE
-686 KRAIRSVARLTFCED
+686 RAIRSVARLTFCED

-746 GYGSLAKHV
+746 AYGSLAKHV
-755 MKALEGNEDAD
+755 MNALEGNEDAD

-776 LNEDWDKGVTPFGG
+776 LNEGWDEGVTPFGG

-804 AFIMESW
+804 EWIMESW

-816 SMEDRGAVPH
+816 SMEDRGTVQH
-826 QMTAYGRRRKKKVQD
+826 QMTPYGKRRKKKVQD
-841 VTVDTAIRS
+841 VKVDTAVGS

>member
-11 VLLRLV
+11 VPLRLV

-59 SAPTLPDPKELE
+59 SAPTLPDPQELK

-76 ELKPPKGAGIDA
+76 ELKPPKGAGIDV
-88 GSPSKT
+88 GSASKA

-104 TNGEGD
+104 TSGEGD

-115 IRKEQ
+115 IQKERA
-120 YVTDDEEEE
+120 VTDDEEEE
-129 EEDDDP
+129 FEGDDP
-135 DLVIPDPKPVVIK
+135 ELVIPDPMPVLAHKVAKPE
-148 ATKPKTSSA
+148 TPSA
-157 FARLGKFVVGD
+157 FAALGKFAVGD

-190 SRVEM
+190 SRLEM
-195 RNVLVIAMDEHTVR
+195 RNVLVIAMDEHTAR
-209 WCDENGVVR
+209 WCDENGVAR

-273 IDVVWLR
+273 VDVVWLR
-280 NPMNYFESGQLALAD
+280 NPSDYFESGQLALAD

-308 RRPGWRDEFGRD
+308 RRPGWRDEFGQD

-350 RQRRTRD
+350 RQRRTRE
-357 TEPNHN
+357 TEPQHN
-363 DQQHFQYT
+363 DQQHFQFT
-371 LARAHGFE
+371 LARSHGFE
-379 PDAEVLKFDNQ
+379 ADTEVLKFDNQ
-390 APDGKSDKE
+390 ATDGKSDKE
-399 TFVDDWIRGFRP
+399 MFVDDWIRGFRP
-411 RYYYAHAEINGV
+411 RYYYAHVGIDGD
-423 EEMVIAE
+423 EE
-430 HLGADLT
+430 T
-437 VRVRAKGV
+437 V
-445 PPADVQKSSRE
+445 
-456 LEQRFP
+456 
-462 RALFLLEEHDESN
+462 
-475 REYALETKVKVAL
+475 ETKVKVAL

-512 DEVYAVHNTHNY
+512 DEVYAVHGTHNY

-677 RASDPRRLQ
+677 RASDPRRLEE
-686 KRAIRSVARLTFCED
+686 RAIRSVARLTFCED

-746 GYGSLAKHV
+746 AYGSLAKHV

-776 LNEDWDKGVTPFGG
+776 LNEGWDEGMTPFGG

-804 AFIMESW
+804 EWIMESW

-816 SMEDRGAVPH
+816 SMEDRGTVQH
-826 QMTAYGRRRKKKVQD
+826 QMTPYGKRRKKKVQD
-841 VTVDTAIRS
+841 VKVDTAVGS

>member
-1 MARRRLSRVK
+1 MSLLWNLGTGEVAGAIMARRRLSRVK
-11 VLLRLV
+11 VPLRLV

-59 SAPTLPDPKELE
+59 SAPTLPDPQELK

-76 ELKPPKGAGIDA
+76 ELKPPKGAGIDI
-88 GSPSKT
+88 GSASKA

-104 TNGEGD
+104 TSGEGD

-115 IRKEQ
+115 IQKERA
-120 YVTDDEEEE
+120 VTDDEEEE
-129 EEDDDP
+129 FEGDDP
-135 DLVIPDPKPVVIK
+135 ELVIPDPMPVLAHKVAKPE
-148 ATKPKTSSA
+148 TPSA
-157 FARLGKFVVGD
+157 FAALGKFAVGD

-190 SRVEM
+190 SRLEM
-195 RNVLVIAMDEHTVR
+195 RNVLVIAMDKHTAR
-209 WCDENGVVR
+209 WCDENGVAR

-273 IDVVWLR
+273 VDVVWLR
-280 NPMNYFESGQLALAD
+280 NPSDYFESGQLALAD

-308 RRPGWRDEFGRD
+308 RRPGWRDEFGQD

-350 RQRRTRD
+350 RQRRTRE
-357 TEPNHN
+357 TEPQHN
-363 DQQHFQYT
+363 DQQHFQFT
-371 LARAHGFE
+371 LARSHGFE
-379 PDAEVLKFDNQ
+379 ADTEVLKFDNQ

-399 TFVDDWIRGFRP
+399 MFVDDWIRGFRP
-411 RYYYAHAEINGV
+411 RYYYAHVGIDGD
-423 EEMVIAE
+423 EE
-430 HLGADLT
+430 T
-437 VRVRAKGV
+437 V
-445 PPADVQKSSRE
+445 
-456 LEQRFP
+456 
-462 RALFLLEEHDESN
+462 
-475 REYALETKVKVAL
+475 ETKVKVAL

-512 DEVYAVHNTHNY
+512 DEVYAVHGTHNY

-677 RASDPRRLQ
+677 RASDPRRLEE
-686 KRAIRSVARLTFCED
+686 RAIRSVARLTFCED

-746 GYGSLAKHV
+746 AYGSLAKHV
-755 MKALEGNEDAD
+755 MNALEGNEDAD

-776 LNEDWDKGVTPFGG
+776 LNEGWDEGVTPFGG

-804 AFIMESW
+804 EWITESW

-816 SMEDRGAVPH
+816 SMEDRGTVQH
-826 QMTAYGRRRKKKVQD
+826 QMTPYGKRRKKKVQD
-841 VTVDTAIRS
+841 VKVDTAVGS

>member
-1 MARRRLSRVK
+1 MSLLWNLGTGEVAGAIMARRRLSRVK

-59 SAPTLPDPKELE
+59 SAPTLPDPQELK

-76 ELKPPKGAGIDA
+76 ELKPPKGAGIDV
-88 GSPSKT
+88 GSASKA

-104 TNGEGD
+104 TSGEGD

-115 IRKEQ
+115 IQKERA
-120 YVTDDEEEE
+120 VTDDEEEE
-129 EEDDDP
+129 FEGDDP
-135 DLVIPDPKPVVIK
+135 ELVIPDPMPVLAHKVAKPE
-148 ATKPKTSSA
+148 TPSA
-157 FARLGKFVVGD
+157 FAALGKFAVGD

-190 SRVEM
+190 SRLEM
-195 RNVLVIAMDEHTVR
+195 RNVLVIAMDEHTAR
-209 WCDENGVVR
+209 WCDENGVAR

-273 IDVVWLR
+273 VDVVWLR
-280 NPMNYFESGQLALAD
+280 NPSDYFESGQLALAD

-308 RRPGWRDEFGRD
+308 RRPGWRDEFGQD

-350 RQRRTRD
+350 RQRRTRE
-357 TEPNHN
+357 TEPQHN
-363 DQQHFQYT
+363 DQQHFQFT
-371 LARAHGFE
+371 LARSHGFE
-379 PDAEVLKFDNQ
+379 ADTEVLKFDNQ
-390 APDGKSDKE
+390 ATDGKSDKE
-399 TFVDDWIRGFRP
+399 MFVDDWIRGFRP
-411 RYYYAHAEINGV
+411 RYYYAHVGIDGD
-423 EEMVIAE
+423 EE
-430 HLGADLT
+430 T
-437 VRVRAKGV
+437 V
-445 PPADVQKSSRE
+445 
-456 LEQRFP
+456 
-462 RALFLLEEHDESN
+462 
-475 REYALETKVKVAL
+475 ETKVKVAL

-512 DEVYAVHNTHNY
+512 DEVYAVHGTHNY

-677 RASDPRRLQ
+677 RASDPRRLEE
-686 KRAIRSVARLTFCED
+686 RAIRSVARLTFCED

-746 GYGSLAKHV
+746 AYGSLAKHV
-755 MKALEGNEDAD
+755 MNALEGNEDAD

-776 LNEDWDKGVTPFGG
+776 LNEGWDEGVTPFGG

-804 AFIMESW
+804 EWIMESW

-816 SMEDRGAVPH
+816 SMEDRGTVQH
-826 QMTAYGRRRKKKVQD
+826 QMTPYGKRRKKKVQD
-841 VTVDTAIRS
+841 VKVDTAVGS

>member
-59 SAPTLPDPKELE
+59 SAPTLPDPQELK

-76 ELKPPKGAGIDA
+76 ELKPPKGAGIDV
-88 GSPSKT
+88 GSASKA

-104 TNGEGD
+104 TSGEGD

-115 IRKEQ
+115 IQKERA
-120 YVTDDEEEE
+120 VTDDEEEE
-129 EEDDDP
+129 FEGDDP
-135 DLVIPDPKPVVIK
+135 ELVIPDNKPVLAHKV
-148 ATKPKTSSA
+148 AKPETPSA
-157 FARLGKFVVGD
+157 FAALGKFAVGD

-190 SRVEM
+190 SRLEM
-195 RNVLVIAMDEHTVR
+195 RNVLVIAMDKHTAR
-209 WCDENGVVR
+209 WCDENGVAR

-273 IDVVWLR
+273 VDVVWLR
-280 NPMNYFESGQLALAD
+280 NPSDYFESGQLALAD

-308 RRPGWRDEFGRD
+308 RRPGWRDEFGQD

-350 RQRRTRD
+350 RQRRTRE
-357 TEPNHN
+357 TEPQHN
-363 DQQHFQYT
+363 DQQHFQFT
-371 LARAHGFE
+371 LARSHGFE
-379 PDAEVLKFDNQ
+379 ADTEVLKFDNQ

-399 TFVDDWIRGFRP
+399 MFVDDWIRGFRP
-411 RYYYAHAEINGV
+411 RYYYAHVGIDGD
-423 EEMVIAE
+423 EE
-430 HLGADLT
+430 T
-437 VRVRAKGV
+437 V
-445 PPADVQKSSRE
+445 
-456 LEQRFP
+456 
-462 RALFLLEEHDESN
+462 
-475 REYALETKVKVAL
+475 ETKVKVAL

-512 DEVYAVHNTHNY
+512 DEVYAVHGTHNY

-677 RASDPRRLQ
+677 RASDPRRLEE
-686 KRAIRSVARLTFCED
+686 RAIRSVARLTFCED

-755 MKALEGNEDAD
+755 MNALEGNEDAD

-776 LNEDWDKGVTPFGG
+776 LNEGWDEGVTPFGG

-804 AFIMESW
+804 EWIMESW

-816 SMEDRGAVPH
+816 SIEDRGTVPH
-826 QMTAYGRRRKKKVQD
+826 QMTPYGKRRKKKVQD
-841 VTVDTAIRS
+841 VKLDTAVGS

>member
-59 SAPTLPDPKELE
+59 SAPTLPDPQELK

-76 ELKPPKGAGIDA
+76 ELKPPKGAGIDI
-88 GSPSKT
+88 GSASKA

-104 TNGEGD
+104 TSGEGD

-115 IRKEQ
+115 IQKERA
-120 YVTDDEEEE
+120 VTDDEEEE
-129 EEDDDP
+129 FEGDDP
-135 DLVIPDPKPVVIK
+135 ELVIPDPMPVLAHKVAKPE
-148 ATKPKTSSA
+148 TPSA
-157 FARLGKFVVGD
+157 FAALGKFAVGD

-190 SRVEM
+190 SRLEM
-195 RNVLVIAMDEHTVR
+195 RNVLVIAMDKHTAR
-209 WCDENGVVR
+209 WCDENGVAR

-273 IDVVWLR
+273 VDVVWLR
-280 NPMNYFESGQLALAD
+280 NPSDYFESGQLALAD

-308 RRPGWRDEFGRD
+308 RRPGWRDEFGQD

-350 RQRRTRD
+350 RQRRTRE
-357 TEPNHN
+357 TEPQHN
-363 DQQHFQYT
+363 DQQHFQFT
-371 LARAHGFE
+371 LARSHGFE
-379 PDAEVLKFDNQ
+379 ADTEVLKFDNQ

-399 TFVDDWIRGFRP
+399 MFVDDWIRGFRP
-411 RYYYAHAEINGV
+411 RYYYAHVGIDGD
-423 EEMVIAE
+423 EE
-430 HLGADLT
+430 T
-437 VRVRAKGV
+437 V
-445 PPADVQKSSRE
+445 
-456 LEQRFP
+456 
-462 RALFLLEEHDESN
+462 
-475 REYALETKVKVAL
+475 ETKVKVAL

-512 DEVYAVHNTHNY
+512 DEVYAVHGTHNY

-677 RASDPRRLQ
+677 RASDPRRLEE
-686 KRAIRSVARLTFCED
+686 RAIRSVARLTFCED

-755 MKALEGNEDAD
+755 MNALEGNEDAD

-776 LNEDWDKGVTPFGG
+776 LNEGWDEGVTPFGG
-790 FDTQYMNQVFHKVT
+790 FDTQYMNRVFHKVT
-804 AFIMESW
+804 EWIMESW

-816 SMEDRGAVPH
+816 SIEDRGTVPH
-826 QMTAYGRRRKKKVQD
+826 QMTPYGKRRKKKVQD
-841 VTVDTAIRS
+841 VKLDTAVGS

>member
-59 SAPTLPDPKELE
+59 SAPTLPDPQELK

-76 ELKPPKGAGIDA
+76 ELKPPKGAGIDI
-88 GSPSKT
+88 GSASKA

-104 TNGEGD
+104 TSGEGD

-115 IRKEQ
+115 IQKERA
-120 YVTDDEEEE
+120 VTDDEEEE
-129 EEDDDP
+129 FEGDDP
-135 DLVIPDPKPVVIK
+135 ELVIPDPMPVLAHKV
-148 ATKPKTSSA
+148 TKPETPSA
-157 FARLGKFVVGD
+157 FAALGKFAVGD

-190 SRVEM
+190 SRLEM
-195 RNVLVIAMDEHTVR
+195 RNVLVIAMDKHTAR
-209 WCDENGVVR
+209 WCDENGVAR

-273 IDVVWLR
+273 VDVVWLR
-280 NPMNYFESGQLALAD
+280 NPSDYFESGQLALAD

-308 RRPGWRDEFGRD
+308 RRPGWRDEFGQD

-350 RQRRTRD
+350 RQRRTRE
-357 TEPNHN
+357 TEPQHN
-363 DQQHFQYT
+363 DQQHFQFT
-371 LARAHGFE
+371 LARSHGFE
-379 PDAEVLKFDNQ
+379 ADTEVLKFDNQ

-399 TFVDDWIRGFRP
+399 MFVDDWIRGFRP
-411 RYYYAHAEINGV
+411 RYYYAHVGIDGD
-423 EEMVIAE
+423 EE
-430 HLGADLT
+430 T
-437 VRVRAKGV
+437 V
-445 PPADVQKSSRE
+445 
-456 LEQRFP
+456 
-462 RALFLLEEHDESN
+462 
-475 REYALETKVKVAL
+475 ETKVKVAL

-512 DEVYAVHNTHNY
+512 DEVYAVHGTHNY

-532 RFREHGMWAVDGEEY
+532 RFREHGMWTVDGEEY

-627 LFQNCTNGVVTLPFV
+627 LFQNCTNGMLTLPFV

-677 RASDPRRLQ
+677 RASDPRRLL

-731 LLDAIAGDPGKDVTV
+731 LLDTIAGDPGKDVTV

-755 MKALEGNEDAD
+755 MNALEGNEDAD

-776 LNEDWDKGVTPFGG
+776 LNEGWDEGVTPFGG

-804 AFIMESW
+804 EWIMESW

-816 SMEDRGAVPH
+816 SIEDRGTVPH
-826 QMTAYGRRRKKKVQD
+826 QMTPYGKRRKKKVQD
-841 VTVDTAIRS
+841 VKVDTAVGS

>member
-11 VLLRLV
+11 VPLRLV

-59 SAPTLPDPKELE
+59 SAPTLPDPQELK

-76 ELKPPKGAGIDA
+76 ELKPPKGAGIDI
-88 GSPSKT
+88 GSASKA

-104 TNGEGD
+104 TSGEGD

-115 IRKEQ
+115 IQKERA
-120 YVTDDEEEE
+120 VTDDEEEE
-129 EEDDDP
+129 FEGDDP
-135 DLVIPDPKPVVIK
+135 ELVIPDPMPVLAHKVAKPE
-148 ATKPKTSSA
+148 TPSA
-157 FARLGKFVVGD
+157 FAALGKFAVGD

-190 SRVEM
+190 SRLEM
-195 RNVLVIAMDEHTVR
+195 RNVLVIAMDKHTAR
-209 WCDENGVVR
+209 WCDENGVAR

-273 IDVVWLR
+273 VDVVWLR
-280 NPMNYFESGQLALAD
+280 NPSDYFESGQLALAD

-308 RRPGWRDEFGRD
+308 RRPGWRDEFGQD

-350 RQRRTRD
+350 RQRRTRE
-357 TEPNHN
+357 TEPQHN
-363 DQQHFQYT
+363 DQQHFQFT
-371 LARAHGFE
+371 LARSHGFE
-379 PDAEVLKFDNQ
+379 ADTEVLKFDNQ

-399 TFVDDWIRGFRP
+399 MFVDDWIRGFRP
-411 RYYYAHAEINGV
+411 RYYYAHVGIDGD
-423 EEMVIAE
+423 EE
-430 HLGADLT
+430 T
-437 VRVRAKGV
+437 V
-445 PPADVQKSSRE
+445 
-456 LEQRFP
+456 
-462 RALFLLEEHDESN
+462 
-475 REYALETKVKVAL
+475 ETKVKVAL

-512 DEVYAVHNTHNY
+512 DEVYAVHGTHNY

-677 RASDPRRLQ
+677 RASDPRRLEE
-686 KRAIRSVARLTFCED
+686 RAIRSVARLTFCED

-746 GYGSLAKHV
+746 AYGSLAKHV
-755 MKALEGNEDAD
+755 MNALEGNEDAD

-776 LNEDWDKGVTPFGG
+776 LNEGWDEGVTPFGG

-804 AFIMESW
+804 EWITESW

-816 SMEDRGAVPH
+816 SMEDRGTEEKGAGC
-826 QMTAYGRRRKKKVQD
+826 QG
-841 VTVDTAIRS
+841 

>member
-59 SAPTLPDPKELE
+59 SAPTLPDPQELK

-76 ELKPPKGAGIDA
+76 ELKPPKGAGIDV
-88 GSPSKT
+88 GSASKA

-104 TNGEGD
+104 TSGEGD

-115 IRKEQ
+115 IQKERA
-120 YVTDDEEEE
+120 VTDDEEEE
-129 EEDDDP
+129 FEGDDP
-135 DLVIPDPKPVVIK
+135 ELVIPDPMPVLAHKVAKPE
-148 ATKPKTSSA
+148 TPSA
-157 FARLGKFVVGD
+157 FAALGKFAVGD

-190 SRVEM
+190 SRLEM
-195 RNVLVIAMDEHTVR
+195 RNVLVIAMDEHTAR
-209 WCDENGVVR
+209 WCDENGVAR

-273 IDVVWLR
+273 VDVVWLR
-280 NPMNYFESGQLALAD
+280 NPSDYFESGQLALAD

-308 RRPGWRDEFGRD
+308 RRPGWRDEFGQD

-350 RQRRTRD
+350 RQRRTRE
-357 TEPNHN
+357 TEPQHN
-363 DQQHFQYT
+363 DQQHFQFT
-371 LARAHGFE
+371 LARSHGFE
-379 PDAEVLKFDNQ
+379 ADTEVLKFDNQ
-390 APDGKSDKE
+390 ATDGKSDKE
-399 TFVDDWIRGFRP
+399 MFVDDWIRGFRP
-411 RYYYAHAEINGV
+411 RYYYAHVGIDGD
-423 EEMVIAE
+423 EE
-430 HLGADLT
+430 T
-437 VRVRAKGV
+437 V
-445 PPADVQKSSRE
+445 
-456 LEQRFP
+456 
-462 RALFLLEEHDESN
+462 
-475 REYALETKVKVAL
+475 ETKVKVAL

-512 DEVYAVHNTHNY
+512 DEVYAVHGTHNY

-677 RASDPRRLQ
+677 RASDPRRLEE
-686 KRAIRSVARLTFCED
+686 RAIRSVARLTFCED

-746 GYGSLAKHV
+746 AYGSLAKHV
-755 MKALEGNEDAD
+755 MNALEGNEDAD

-776 LNEDWDKGVTPFGG
+776 LNEGWDEGVTPFGG

-804 AFIMESW
+804 EWIMESW

-816 SMEDRGAVPH
+816 SMEDRGTVQH
-826 QMTAYGRRRKKKVQD
+826 QMTPYGKRRKKKVQD
-841 VTVDTAIRS
+841 VKVDTAVGS

>member
-59 SAPTLPDPKELE
+59 SAPTLPDPQELK

-76 ELKPPKGAGIDA
+76 ELKPPKGAGIDV
-88 GSPSKT
+88 GSASKA

-104 TNGEGD
+104 TSGEGD

-115 IRKEQ
+115 IQKERA
-120 YVTDDEEEE
+120 VTDDEEEE
-129 EEDDDP
+129 FEGDDP
-135 DLVIPDPKPVVIK
+135 ELVIPDPMPVLAHKVAKPE
-148 ATKPKTSSA
+148 TPSA
-157 FARLGKFVVGD
+157 FAALGKFAVGD

-190 SRVEM
+190 SRLEM
-195 RNVLVIAMDEHTVR
+195 RNVLVIAMDEHTAR
-209 WCDENGVVR
+209 WCDENGVAR

-273 IDVVWLR
+273 VDVVWLR
-280 NPMNYFESGQLALAD
+280 NPSDYFESGQLALAD

-308 RRPGWRDEFGRD
+308 RRPGWRDEFGQD

-350 RQRRTRD
+350 RQRRTRE
-357 TEPNHN
+357 TEPQHN
-363 DQQHFQYT
+363 DQQHFQFT
-371 LARAHGFE
+371 LARSHGFE
-379 PDAEVLKFDNQ
+379 ADTEVLKFDNQ

-399 TFVDDWIRGFRP
+399 MFVDDWIRGFRP
-411 RYYYAHAEINGV
+411 RYYYAHVGIDGD
-423 EEMVIAE
+423 EE
-430 HLGADLT
+430 T
-437 VRVRAKGV
+437 V
-445 PPADVQKSSRE
+445 
-456 LEQRFP
+456 
-462 RALFLLEEHDESN
+462 
-475 REYALETKVKVAL
+475 ETKVKVAL

-512 DEVYAVHNTHNY
+512 DEVYAVHGTHNY

-677 RASDPRRLQ
+677 RASDPRRLEE
-686 KRAIRSVARLTFCED
+686 RAIRSVARLTFCED

-746 GYGSLAKHV
+746 AYGSLAKHV
-755 MKALEGNEDAD
+755 MNALEGNEDAD

-776 LNEDWDKGVTPFGG
+776 LNEGWDEGVTPFGG

-804 AFIMESW
+804 EWIMESW

-816 SMEDRGAVPH
+816 SMEDRGTVQH
-826 QMTAYGRRRKKKVQD
+826 QMTPYGKRRKKKVQD
-841 VTVDTAIRS
+841 VKVDTAVGS

>member
-1 MARRRLSRVK
+1 MSLLWNLGTGEVAGAIMARRRLSRVK

-59 SAPTLPDPKELE
+59 SAPTLPDPQELK

-76 ELKPPKGAGIDA
+76 ELKPPKGAGIDV
-88 GSPSKT
+88 GSASKA

-104 TNGEGD
+104 TSGEGD

-115 IRKEQ
+115 IQKERA
-120 YVTDDEEEE
+120 VTDDEEEE
-129 EEDDDP
+129 FEGDDP
-135 DLVIPDPKPVVIK
+135 ELVIPDPMPVLAHKVAKPE
-148 ATKPKTSSA
+148 TPSA
-157 FARLGKFVVGD
+157 FAALGKFAVGD

-190 SRVEM
+190 SRLEM
-195 RNVLVIAMDEHTVR
+195 RNVLVIAMDEHTAR
-209 WCDENGVVR
+209 WCDENGVAR

-273 IDVVWLR
+273 VDVVWLR
-280 NPMNYFESGQLALAD
+280 NPSDYFESGQLALAD

-308 RRPGWRDEFGRD
+308 RRPGWRDEFGQD

-334 FRSNPRAK
+334 FRSNARAK

-350 RQRRTRD
+350 AQRQKRE
-357 TEPNHN
+357 TEPHKN
-363 DQQHFQYT
+363 DQQHFQDT
-371 LARAHGFE
+371 LARSRGFE

-411 RYYYAHAEINGV
+411 RYYYAHVGIDGD
-423 EEMVIAE
+423 EE
-430 HLGADLT
+430 T
-437 VRVRAKGV
+437 V
-445 PPADVQKSSRE
+445 
-456 LEQRFP
+456 
-462 RALFLLEEHDESN
+462 
-475 REYALETKVKVAL
+475 ETKVKVAL

-512 DEVYAVHNTHNY
+512 DEVYAVHGTHNY

-677 RASDPRRLQ
+677 RASDPRRLEE
-686 KRAIRSVARLTFCED
+686 RAIRSVARLTFCED

-755 MKALEGNEDAD
+755 MNALEGNEDAD

-776 LNEDWDKGVTPFGG
+776 LNEGWDEGVTPFGG

-804 AFIMESW
+804 EWITESW

-816 SMEDRGAVPH
+816 SMEDRGTVQH
-826 QMTAYGRRRKKKVQD
+826 QMTPYGKRRKKKVQD
-841 VTVDTAIRS
+841 VKVDTAVGS

>member
-59 SAPTLPDPKELE
+59 SAPTLPDPQELK

-76 ELKPPKGAGIDA
+76 ELKPPKGAGIDV
-88 GSPSKT
+88 GSASKA

-104 TNGEGD
+104 TSGEGD

-115 IRKEQ
+115 IQKERA
-120 YVTDDEEEE
+120 VTDDEEEE
-129 EEDDDP
+129 FEGDDP
-135 DLVIPDPKPVVIK
+135 ELVIPDPMPVLAHKV
-148 ATKPKTSSA
+148 TKPETPSA
-157 FARLGKFVVGD
+157 FAALGKFAVGD
-168 TVSACFATIEMLDFL
+168 TVSACFATTEMLDFL

-190 SRVEM
+190 SRLEM
-195 RNVLVIAMDEHTVR
+195 RNVLVIAMDEHTAR
-209 WCDENGVVR
+209 WCDENGVAR

-273 IDVVWLR
+273 VDVVWLR
-280 NPMNYFESGQLALAD
+280 NPSDYFESGQLALAD

-308 RRPGWRDEFGRD
+308 RRPGWRDEFGQD

-350 RQRRTRD
+350 RQRRTRE
-357 TEPNHN
+357 TEPQHN
-363 DQQHFQYT
+363 DQQHFQFT
-371 LARAHGFE
+371 LARSHGFE
-379 PDAEVLKFDNQ
+379 ADTEVLKFDNQ
-390 APDGKSDKE
+390 ATDGKSDKE
-399 TFVDDWIRGFRP
+399 MFVDDWIRGFRP
-411 RYYYAHAEINGV
+411 RYYYAHVGIDGD
-423 EEMVIAE
+423 EE
-430 HLGADLT
+430 T
-437 VRVRAKGV
+437 V
-445 PPADVQKSSRE
+445 
-456 LEQRFP
+456 
-462 RALFLLEEHDESN
+462 
-475 REYALETKVKVAL
+475 ETKVKVAL

-512 DEVYAVHNTHNY
+512 DEVYAVHGTHNY

-677 RASDPRRLQ
+677 RASDPRRLEE
-686 KRAIRSVARLTFCED
+686 RAIRSVARLTFCED

-755 MKALEGNEDAD
+755 MNALEGNEDAD

-776 LNEDWDKGVTPFGG
+776 LNEGWDEGVTPFGG

-804 AFIMESW
+804 EWITESW

-816 SMEDRGAVPH
+816 SIEDRGTVPH
-826 QMTAYGRRRKKKVQD
+826 QMTPYGKRRKKKVQD
-841 VTVDTAIRS
+841 VKLDTAVGS

>member
-59 SAPTLPDPKELE
+59 SAPTLPDPQELK

-76 ELKPPKGAGIDA
+76 ELKPPKGAGIDV
-88 GSPSKT
+88 GSASKA

-104 TNGEGD
+104 TSGEGD

-115 IRKEQ
+115 IQKERA
-120 YVTDDEEEE
+120 VTDDEEEE
-129 EEDDDP
+129 FEGDDP
-135 DLVIPDPKPVVIK
+135 ELVIPDPMPVLAHKVAKPE
-148 ATKPKTSSA
+148 TPSA
-157 FARLGKFVVGD
+157 FAALGKFAVGD

-190 SRVEM
+190 SRLEM
-195 RNVLVIAMDEHTVR
+195 RNVLVIAMDEHTAR
-209 WCDENGVVR
+209 WCDENGVAR

-273 IDVVWLR
+273 VDVVWLR
-280 NPMNYFESGQLALAD
+280 NPSDYFESGQLALAD

-308 RRPGWRDEFGRD
+308 RRPGWRDEFGQD

-350 RQRRTRD
+350 RQRRTRE
-357 TEPNHN
+357 TEPQHN
-363 DQQHFQYT
+363 DQQHFQFT
-371 LARAHGFE
+371 LARSHGFE
-379 PDAEVLKFDNQ
+379 ADTEVLKFDNQ
-390 APDGKSDKE
+390 ATDGKSDKE
-399 TFVDDWIRGFRP
+399 MFVDDWIRGFRP
-411 RYYYAHAEINGV
+411 RYYYAHVGIDGD
-423 EEMVIAE
+423 EE
-430 HLGADLT
+430 T
-437 VRVRAKGV
+437 V
-445 PPADVQKSSRE
+445 
-456 LEQRFP
+456 
-462 RALFLLEEHDESN
+462 
-475 REYALETKVKVAL
+475 ETKVKVAL

-512 DEVYAVHNTHNY
+512 DEVYAVHGTHNY

-547 YFGDLKQKA
+547 YFGDFKQKA

-677 RASDPRRLQ
+677 RASDPRRLEE
-686 KRAIRSVARLTFCED
+686 RAIRSVARLTFCED

-746 GYGSLAKHV
+746 AYGSLAKHV
-755 MKALEGNEDAD
+755 MNALEGNEDAD

-776 LNEDWDKGVTPFGG
+776 LNEGWDEGVTPFGG

-804 AFIMESW
+804 EWIMESW

-816 SMEDRGAVPH
+816 SMEDRGTVQH
-826 QMTAYGRRRKKKVQD
+826 QMTPYGKRRKKKVQD
-841 VTVDTAIRS
+841 VKVDTAVGS